1 MLISVV
7 VKRSWPPNK
16 RCYDHLGSIRCTN
29 EKRTRP
35 TFSPEF
41 RLEASQL
48 VVGHNYTD
56 NAVIDSILSA

>member
-1 MLISVV
+1 MQWYSDFGHLTRDVIII
-7 VKRSWPPNK
+7 
-16 RCYDHLGSIRCTN
+16 YDPLGEPM
-29 EKRTRP
+29 EKLTRP